1 MNVVRLL
8 KGIVRKTLLLLA
20 FLVIALALL
29 VSVGRE
35 AINNLDDY
43 RSEINHY
50 ASVLLDLEL
59 VSMEL
64 QGEWHQLTPQVSAND
79 LSIYGYDQIKP
90 AVKLDRVTMDLDLV
104 QSLLSRQL
112 VWRDLQ
118 LGSVSLIAKEDATG
132 VWTIAGLSLIG
143 GDGGMNDFLD
153 VLLYSAHLEIQ
164 QVSLTLDFFSGTSEV
179 LEAHDILLEN
189 SGDFHRLLAA
199 VNLAGDEHTAKLI
212 AEGHGDHRDYKNF
225 EGSGYL
231 KLHHIN
237 FSGSLSALARGW
249 FPKIVE
255 RVGDIETE
263 IDGELW
269 INAERGGGASLVGR
283 LSAAEVPL
291 NWLKDAAPLT
301 NFNTEITGWFNPGE
315 EWGLRIQGLD
325 FDWGELQINP
335 LDINLLQKVGAEWY
349 NGSLAISQI
358 NLSLLDDLL
367 LKTGLAPDSVV
378 NIIQELQP
386 AGTVRSLHLDLSLE
400 NEVPDVQIRANL
412 DNVSVSSWHSAPA
425 SRQING
431 YVEVNNGSGLVE
443 LDSPNGFAM
452 HYPQIFDQYMEHSA
466 IRGQVKWHWNAEN
479 HAVTVTSGPLELGGE
494 EGQGTAYLYLDIPLG
509 QPDNKPEMYL
519 SLGVRNTHSRY
530 RSHYLPN
537 NLSSGLLDWLDQSMG
552 DISIPE
558 LGFVWRGSLSRG
570 QANLHSLQLYLNT
583 TNGDLRFHP
592 DWPALEKMDA
602 LVTLDDSELDGEIKT
617 AALGKT
623 LVKHGDVLVRP
634 APKKGLELLING
646 VVTADVGDA
655 VGVLVESPLK
665 SRVNGLSGWQLSG
678 GSQINFDL
686 TIPLSAG
693 AVGGSYIVD
702 TNLSQARI
710 ALPKTDIAF
719 EQMQGVLHYRDGKGL
734 FSNDL
739 KGFFWGE
746 PVAANLATKQD
757 DLVVNMTGHLS
768 MPSLGKFL
776 NLPSGQILQGKTDV
790 KANLWVPLED
800 VTLPLKLK
808 IHSQLKGVVFNLPA
822 PFGKEADS
830 KRDVTADIV
839 FADSRDIK
847 VAMDDSLRVH
857 LIQKEGVLVRGLL
870 ARDSEQTTL
879 PEVGQLMAVGH
890 LENFVLSEWQVV
902 YSQLFGDTVD
912 PGKTLSP
919 VFDLYIEKLDVAGLS
934 FEKAAV
940 KGSHKDEGWQ
950 IGIDSDLAVGQ
961 VFLPKDTT
969 LPIVLDLDRLSVPTP
984 TEAGGDADSLD
995 PASLPHVQLSVKNLS
1010 VGDRLFG
1017 EASFLMKPQSNGVM
1031 ISGIDANL
1039 LGLQVGDKEY
1049 ETTLE
1054 WTYEDGSHHTLVDG
1068 LFRAGNLGDV
1078 MEAWGLP
1085 EILDSDEA
1093 NFFAEMIWPGKPWE
1107 ISTTTMKGAMSLHL
1121 EKGRFYQSP
1130 KGATK
1135 QMIRL
1140 ISLFNFDNWLRRL
1153 RLDFSDLFQEG
1164 MGYDE
1169 MQGGLVFDQ
1178 GTMTFDAPIVVKLTS
1193 GRVKLSGTANLLSED
1208 IDAHL
1213 VTTLPLGTNLPWVV
1227 ALIGGLPAA
1236 AGVYVTGKV
1245 FKKQVD
1251 RLSSIS
1257 YRITGPW
1264 SEPEV
1269 VVERIFSDKIFSNK
1283 RSNDKSGTAT
1293 ISPTII
1299 TSGDSDESQK

>member
-1 MNVVRLL
+1 
-8 KGIVRKTLLLLA
+8 
-20 FLVIALALL
+20 
-29 VSVGRE
+29 
-35 AINNLDDY
+35 
-43 RSEINHY
+43 
-50 ASVLLDLEL
+50 
-59 VSMEL
+59 
-64 QGEWHQLTPQVSAND
+64 
-79 LSIYGYDQIKP
+79 
-90 AVKLDRVTMDLDLV
+90 
-104 QSLLSRQL
+104 
-112 VWRDLQ
+112 
-118 LGSVSLIAKEDATG
+118 
-132 VWTIAGLSLIG
+132 
-143 GDGGMNDFLD
+143 
-153 VLLYSAHLEIQ
+153 
-164 QVSLTLDFFSGTSEV
+164 
-179 LEAHDILLEN
+179 
-189 SGDFHRLLAA
+189 
-199 VNLAGDEHTAKLI
+199 
-212 AEGHGDHRDYKNF
+212 
-225 EGSGYL
+225 
-231 KLHHIN
+231 
-237 FSGSLSALARGW
+237 
-249 FPKIVE
+249 
-255 RVGDIETE
+255 
-263 IDGELW
+263 
-269 INAERGGGASLVGR
+269 
-283 LSAAEVPL
+283 
-291 NWLKDAAPLT
+291 
-301 NFNTEITGWFNPGE
+301 
-315 EWGLRIQGLD
+315 
-325 FDWGELQINP
+325 
-335 LDINLLQKVGAEWY
+335 
-349 NGSLAISQI
+349 
-358 NLSLLDDLL
+358 
-367 LKTGLAPDSVV
+367 
-378 NIIQELQP
+378 
-386 AGTVRSLHLDLSLE
+386 
-400 NEVPDVQIRANL
+400 
-412 DNVSVSSWHSAPA
+412 
-425 SRQING
+425 
-431 YVEVNNGSGLVE
+431 
-443 LDSPNGFAM
+443 
-452 HYPQIFDQYMEHSA
+452 
-466 IRGQVKWHWNAEN
+466 
-479 HAVTVTSGPLELGGE
+479 
-494 EGQGTAYLYLDIPLG
+494 
-509 QPDNKPEMYL
+509 
-519 SLGVRNTHSRY
+519 
-530 RSHYLPN
+530 
-537 NLSSGLLDWLDQSMG
+537 
-552 DISIPE
+552 
-558 LGFVWRGSLSRG
+558 
-570 QANLHSLQLYLNT
+570 
-583 TNGDLRFHP
+583 
-592 DWPALEKMDA
+592 MDA

-655 VGVLVESPLK
+655 VGVLAESPLK

-710 ALPKTDIAF
+710 ALPKTDISF

-902 YSQLFGDTVD
+902 YSQLFRDTVD

-950 IGIDSDLAVGQ
+950 IVIDSDLAVGQ

-1283 RSNDKSGTAT
+1283 RSNDKSGTRNNQSNNYHIRRFGRESKVSQVAALQM
-1293 ISPTII
+1293 
-1299 TSGDSDESQK
+1299 TSGGSLEANLQQAQSLIEQAVKQGAKLLVLPEYFAYHGCGDISATAQQEQYSTGPARTFLAEQASYHQVWIVGGTIPVAIPDDERAMASCFVVNDEGREVACYQKIHLFDALVDDAKGRYRESDNYCHGDQPVVVETPFGKLGLTVCYDLRFPELYRYLADQGAEIMVVPSAFTATTGEAHWQLLLRARAVENLCYVIGANMGDRTHPKQPTWGGSAVVDPWGNILSELDDGQGVVTAGIDLDYLKKLRQKMPVHEHRRFSVVKPSH